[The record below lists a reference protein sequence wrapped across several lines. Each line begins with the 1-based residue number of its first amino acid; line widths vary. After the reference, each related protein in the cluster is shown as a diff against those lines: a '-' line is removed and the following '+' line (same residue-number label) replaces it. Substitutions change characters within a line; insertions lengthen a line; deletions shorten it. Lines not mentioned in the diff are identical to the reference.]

1 MARPGSK
8 LALATNLKGHMKEFY
23 GVFEETLAELGDA
36 KALAALAAHVDHRAT
51 VEKLAAL
58 FERAGFRLGRVVETR
73 ASMRFA
79 DGGALL
85 RHYFI
90 KLGFLDDWK
99 SVVEIR
105 AARRSVRAP
114 RRESRSVGA
123 APGRARP
130 HDPSRLRRGRALVNP
145 SSPDALRAVKL
156 VHTAAW
162 AFFAA
167 CVFAI
172 PVLAWRGRLGY
183 AAAFIGIVFLEVL
196 VLAFN
201 GWRCP
206 LTRVAA
212 RHTEDRRD
220 NFDIYLPEW
229 LARHNKFLFG
239 ALYVAGVLF
248 TLARWVRAAR
258 P

>member
-1 MARPGSK
+1 
-8 LALATNLKGHMKEFY
+8 MK
-23 GVFEETLAELGDA
+23 
-36 KALAALAAHVDHRAT
+36 R
-51 VEKLAAL
+51 
-58 FERAGFRLGRVVETR
+58 
-73 ASMRFA
+73 
-79 DGGALL
+79 
-85 RHYFI
+85 
-90 KLGFLDDWK
+90 
-99 SVVEIR
+99 
-105 AARRSVRAP
+105 
-114 RRESRSVGA
+114 
-123 APGRARP
+123 
-130 HDPSRLRRGRALVNP
+130 

-172 PVLAWRGRLGY
+172 PVFAWRGRLGY

-206 LTRVAA
+206 LTPVAA
-212 RHTEDRRD
+212 RYTSDRRD

-229 LARHNKFLFG
+229 LARHNKLIFG
-239 ALYVAGVLF
+239 SLYVAGILF
-248 TLARWVRAAR
+248 TLARWLLATR

>member
-85 RHYFI
+85 RHSFI

-99 SVVEIR
+99 SVVEIERRGEVFARLEENLDR
-105 AARRSVRAP
+105 AARRR
-114 RRESRSVGA
+114 
-123 APGRARP
+123 
-130 HDPSRLRRGRALVNP
+130 
-145 SSPDALRAVKL
+145 
-156 VHTAAW
+156 
-162 AFFAA
+162 
-167 CVFAI
+167 
-172 PVLAWRGRLGY
+172 
-183 AAAFIGIVFLEVL
+183 
-196 VLAFN
+196 
-201 GWRCP
+201 
-206 LTRVAA
+206 
-212 RHTEDRRD
+212 
-220 NFDIYLPEW
+220 
-229 LARHNKFLFG
+229 G
-239 ALYVAGVLF
+239 ALDLTIPLAYVEAV
-248 TLARWVRAAR
+248 
-258 P
+258 PS